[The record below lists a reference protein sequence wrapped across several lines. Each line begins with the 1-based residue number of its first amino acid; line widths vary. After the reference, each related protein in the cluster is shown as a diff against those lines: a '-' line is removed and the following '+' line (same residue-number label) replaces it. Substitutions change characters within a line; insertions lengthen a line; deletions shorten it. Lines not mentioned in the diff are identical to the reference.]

1 MRVLWNIAAIIGL
14 LTIGGLLLLIA
25 FLAVRLSIVT
35 RLDREMEDDWK
46 RMERQMREHERKR
59 DERTDQLR

>member
-1 MRVLWNIAAIIGL
+1 MNLIWNIAAIIGL
-14 LTIGGLLLLIA
+14 LTVGGLLLLIA

-46 RMERQMREHERKR
+46 RMERQMQQHER
-59 DERTDQLR
+59 ERRESS

>member
-14 LTIGGLLLLIA
+14 LTVGGLLLLIA

-46 RMERQMREHERKR
+46 RMERQMREHEK
-59 DERTDQLR
+59 ERRGSS